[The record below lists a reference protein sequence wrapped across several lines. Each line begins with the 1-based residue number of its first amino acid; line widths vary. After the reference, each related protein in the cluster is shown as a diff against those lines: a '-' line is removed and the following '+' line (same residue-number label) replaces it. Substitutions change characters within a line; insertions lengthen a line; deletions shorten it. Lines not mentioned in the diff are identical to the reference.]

1 MKSDGVQ
8 SRIDVR
14 SGGGGNMCFGFHE
27 GARSEILA
35 QYLFSAFGAV
45 SRVLQHEDYGI
56 DLYCSLAEK
65 VSSAW
70 LVRDVY
76 FVQVKSESVP
86 SWLLSGDSVLW
97 ISRHP
102 VPVFLASVDKDQQTI
117 EVYHTLPRFVGA
129 ISKLQTLELIPEPQL
144 TKGGP
149 TDWNAGGRQS
159 LSAPILKVKLED
171 LKDRALRAKLGHVLK
186 RWIEEDSFNCLMQ
199 RTGINRVRK
208 VHDYTPNEVPKKEQF
223 EEVGLQGFHTEDDKT
238 KTPTWLV
245 EALDN
250 IGAQFAYEGD
260 RDS

>member
-8 SRIDVR
+8 DRTHVR
-14 SGGGGNMCFGFHE
+14 SGGGGKLCFGFHE

-76 FVQVKSESVP
+76 FVQVKSESVA

-144 TKGGP
+144 TRGGP
-149 TDWNAGGRQS
+149 TDWSAGGRQS

-171 LKDRALRAKLGHVLK
+171 LREQALREKLGYVLK
-186 RWIEEDSFNCLMQ
+186 RWVEEDSFNCLMQ
-199 RTGINRVRK
+199 RAGINRVRK
-208 VHDYTPNEVPKKEQF
+208 VHDWIPNEVPIKEQF
-223 EEVGLQGFHTEDDKT
+223 EELGLQGFHHEDDKT
-238 KTPTWLV
+238 KALTWLV
-245 EALDN
+245 EAT
-250 IGAQFAYEGD
+250 
-260 RDS
+260 R

>member
-1 MKSDGVQ
+1 MKSDGAQ

-86 SWLLSGDSVLW
+86 SWLLSG
-97 ISRHP
+97 
-102 VPVFLASVDKDQQTI
+102 
-117 EVYHTLPRFVGA
+117 TLCFGFRGIQFRCSWLPWTAR
-129 ISKLQTLELIPEPQL
+129 S
-144 TKGGP
+144 GP
-149 TDWNAGGRQS
+149 GGRRRRDPKWVSCARPGACANNLVQS
-159 LSAPILKVKLED
+159 S
-171 LKDRALRAKLGHVLK
+171 LGCV
-186 RWIEEDSFNCLMQ
+186 CLT
-199 RTGINRVRK
+199 RL
-208 VHDYTPNEVPKKEQF
+208 P
-223 EEVGLQGFHTEDDKT
+223 
-238 KTPTWLV
+238 
-245 EALDN
+245 
-250 IGAQFAYEGD
+250 EGTATTQATQ
-260 RDS
+260 